1 MTPEEDKSTRKRLSF
16 LNHLARGAVVATAAT
31 LGASVESCPDKAK
44 GQQPP
49 THGATANGLGVSGR
63 THHRDIP
70 LHLAARNGDMK
81 LARLLIDKGADINA
95 EDGWRRTPL
104 HWATENCH
112 TDLVKLLIDKGAE
125 VNAKDDW
132 QQTPL
137 LWAVDAG
144 HTDLAKLLIEKG
156 ANVNL
161 GDSWGITP
169 IYIAA
174 YHGNTDLTR
183 LLIAKGA
190 DVTATDKHGRTPLGM
205 AAAGATPPSSR
216 SLTKRTTS
224 RDTPAKSPNAV
235 KPLPTR
241 KLVGRR
247 PRKHSQPVK
256 EDIMT
261 PTDDKAS
268 SRHRSLI
275 RRIAQSATVVMAA
288 TLATGADVTRNEE
301 QHSPIRPVAKK
312 GMTDV
317 AATPMHVSC

>member
-1 MTPEEDKSTRKRLSF
+1 
-16 LNHLARGAVVATAAT
+16 
-31 LGASVESCPDKAK
+31 
-44 GQQPP
+44 
-49 THGATANGLGVSGR
+49 
-63 THHRDIP
+63 
-70 LHLAARNGDMK
+70 MK

-161 GDSWGITP
+161 GDSGITP

-205 AAAGATPPSSR
+205 AAAGRYTAIVTLIDEAHHKQGHASQITER
-216 SLTKRTTS
+216 RETAADKET
-224 RDTPAKSPNAV
+224 
-235 KPLPTR
+235 
-241 KLVGRR
+241 GR
-247 PRKHSQPVK
+247 
-256 EDIMT
+256 
-261 PTDDKAS
+261 
-268 SRHRSLI
+268 
-275 RRIAQSATVVMAA
+275 
-288 TLATGADVTRNEE
+288 
-301 QHSPIRPVAKK
+301 
-312 GMTDV
+312 
-317 AATPMHVSC
+317 